1 MDYQFCNKLIIIQNE
16 SYITQ
21 NILTSRTY
29 IWKRDVQNNN
39 QILVKTKQTPIWKY
53 LSSLTYFEV
62 YKLIYELQPHSDKLH
77 NGYYQ
82 PQHGPP
88 PEQPEDPESPWG

>member
-1 MDYQFCNKLIIIQNE
+1 MKQLHNTKHINIQNL
-16 SYITQ
+16 Y
-21 NILTSRTY
+21 LK
-29 IWKRDVQNNN
+29 KRCAKQQ

-62 YKLIYELQPHSDKLH
+62 YKLIYELQHHSDKLH

-82 PQHGPP
+82 PQHGPL
-88 PEQPEDPESPWG
+88 PEQPEDP